1 MTRYL
6 PGDLATGAER
16 AACHN
21 AIQTAFG
28 RGSRCITPALLAC
41 ANRYILTGKGNARSR
56 TDGFNSFN
64 IHFDLIVAAITV
76 ADRVWLDGWEL
87 QRGCWYRTELR
98 LYDQLAISHYWPSVL
113 SSHPE
118 RETILAM
125 LASPAA
131 ASAYFALAGGDQ

>member
-56 TDGFNSFN
+56 T
-64 IHFDLIVAAITV
+64 
-76 ADRVWLDGWEL
+76 DGWEL